1 MLKLYKNDPLNELA
15 KGSSRHLRR
24 KEAFRE
30 ERGIQGGESMQ
41 GGKRHSRREK
51 AFKEG
56 RGILGGKFTNLIF
69 LLQGEN

>member
-1 MLKLYKNDPLNELA
+1 M
-15 KGSSRHLRR
+15 
-24 KEAFRE
+24 E
-30 ERGIQGGESMQ
+30 ERGIQGGDSMQ